1 MPPFPPLKA
10 FQDVDLKADAQ
21 LQLDTSR
28 QIFLTMLMRGP
39 LSQKL
44 SLVWMILIA
53 AVGPLIRAEM
63 ARTEAYKKNKTKKT
77 LAQLGLARLIMY
89 LLVPLVVL
97 ASMIAFA
104 SMVFAVVCMFTQME
118 LIGIWATLVL
128 VLLIRVPVDA
138 FFEYVGCGDAPV
150 KYNNF
155 KHRGTKLL
163 IWASE
168 GPVFKYY
175 FTASLQVATVIL
187 QFNVLAISFSA
198 FEFQSGTERYE
209 QFLAPFGGLTGRL
222 YADFFMLTTYD
233 PAVSFSAFDMAI
245 SWRLPP
251 IGMPNI
257 PWDVILAQVSQLT
270 YMIGVAV
277 LVLEKVIAV
286 VMMVIG
292 VTPLE
297 PGRESGIE
305 SVHV

>member
-1 MPPFPPLKA
+1 
-10 FQDVDLKADAQ
+10 
-21 LQLDTSR
+21 
-28 QIFLTMLMRGP
+28 MRGP

-63 ARTEAYKKNKTKKT
+63 ARTEAYKKNKSKKT
-77 LAQLGLARLIMY
+77 LAQLALARLIMY

-97 ASMIAFA
+97 VSMIAFT
-104 SMVFAVVCMFTQME
+104 SMVFAVVCMFTQMA

-138 FFEYVGCGDAPV
+138 FFEYVDCGDVPV
-150 KYNNF
+150 KYSNF

-187 QFNVLAISFSA
+187 QFNVLAISFSN
-198 FEFQSGTERYE
+198 FDFQSGAERYE

-251 IGMPNI
+251 IGMPNL
-257 PWDVILAQVSQLT
+257 PWDVILAQASQLT

-292 VTPLE
+292 VEIGAMPLQ
-297 PGRESGIE
+297 PGRER
-305 SVHV
+305 VDV